1 MRLKFALRGVQEAE
15 KAMRARAL
23 KAQKELA
30 RPVAEAAKLLETD
43 LRTIVDTYKAD
54 ALNLQDYTRQRWYRA
69 SSRSLVRSHVD
80 IRKLEALVH
89 LKGFSMRVRT
99 QAARNVLRKAGKL
112 QAALRT
118 GLWLP
123 RDRKYLL
130 FRPAPGGGHPL
141 FAGRRR
147 SNLSLHKGG
156 GPRGRDDLVFIPF
169 TGPVARGN
177 RRPRRKPPRTLGS
190 WAGPRKQT
198 LRHALPIRWSQVLM
212 NLIMGP
218 RVAHVRKRILLALRE
233 AAEKGLS

>member
-23 KAQKELA
+23 KTQKELA

-43 LRTIVDTYKAD
+43 LRTVVDTYKAD
-54 ALNLQDYTRQRWYRA
+54 ALNIQDYTRQRWYRA

-112 QAALRT
+112 QQALRP

-123 RDRKYLL
+123 RKRE
-130 FRPAPGGGHPL
+130 P
-141 FAGRRR
+141 GRRR